1 MLEQARLEISR
12 KFPFLSP
19 AVARLAPLDSE
30 EYRPAAVD
38 GNHFFCALEGRSDG
52 ARLLFH
58 GLCHCLLGHI
68 FLQNP
73 SDLFCDLAVALLAAE
88 IAPEYFP
95 AHGNLIFQELRRRC
109 MGEIQAENLERMLAE
124 DPFFNA
130 HRAEIM
136 PMIAADDHR
145 PWIKARG
152 AALRCGG
159 SGLADFWRVQKK
171 RMQAGLG
178 GRRIGLEAGAHREK
192 MALGEGARHE
202 FAQYLRRYAV
212 EREYAREDPDSYQ
225 AAWYIYGLEHYGNM
239 PLIEPAETREE
250 RRLEEL
256 VIAIDTSG
264 SCERGLTRQFLE
276 QTRNILLKEGLF
288 FQRFNLHIM
297 QCDAKLQR
305 DDKITNLRE
314 FERYIANLEVC
325 GGGGTDFR
333 PVFERIDALIAK
345 GELRNLKGML
355 YFTDGRGIY
364 PAAPAK
370 YEATFVFLEHRY
382 DDIDTPRWIK
392 RLILE
397 APMPRGDEYMEY

>member
-19 AVARLAPLDSE
+19 AVAQLAPIASE
-30 EYRPAAVD
+30 DYHPAAVD
-38 GNHFFCALEGRSDG
+38 GNHFFFAPESRSN
-52 ARLLFH
+52 AAPLLFH

-68 FLQNP
+68 FLRDP
-73 SDLFCDLAVALLAAE
+73 SDFFCDLAVALLSAE

-95 AHGNLIFQELRRRC
+95 AHGNLLFRELQRRC
-109 MGEIQAENLERMLAE
+109 MGEIQAGKLAHLLAE
-124 DPFFNA
+124 DPFFNK
-130 HRAEIM
+130 HRAEIDAL
-136 PMIAADDHR
+136 IAADDHH
-145 PWIKARG
+145 PWIKARE
-152 AALRCGG
+152 AAMRCGS
-159 SGLADFWRVQKK
+159 SGLADFWRTQKK
-171 RMQAGLG
+171 RMQMGLG
-178 GRRIGLEAGAHREK
+178 GRRIGLESGVHREK
-192 MALGEGARHE
+192 MALGEGTRHE
-202 FAQYLRRYAV
+202 FAKYLRRYAV

-225 AAWYIYGLEHYGNM
+225 AAWYIYGLEHYGNI

-276 QTRNILLKEGLF
+276 QTRNILLKERLF
-288 FQRFNLHIM
+288 FQRFNLHIL

-314 FERYIANLEVC
+314 FKRYIANLEVC

-364 PAAPAK
+364 PDAPTK
-370 YEATFVFLEHRY
+370 YETTFVFLKHRY

-397 APMPRGDEYMEY
+397 APPPRGNEYMEY